1 MRILISGCL
10 LGCSCRYD
18 GGTKPCLEAIALK
31 EKHQLIPV
39 CPEQLGGLT
48 TPRTPC
54 EHVGGRVMSIEGQDR
69 TDAYTRGALEALK
82 LFDLFECDCAVL
94 KARSPMCGSNIIY
107 DGTFS
112 GHFTEGDGVL
122 ARMLKERGVK
132 VYTEDE
138 IACLT
143 EGIRHRE
150 QTL

>member
-1 MRILISGCL
+1 MRILISTCL

-18 GGTKPCLEAIALK
+18 GGTKPCAAAIALK

-39 CPEQLGGLT
+39 CAEQLGGLT

-54 EHVGGRVMSIEGQDR
+54 ERVGDKVMSAEGENR
-69 TDAYTRGALEALK
+69 TEAYRRGAEEALK

-94 KARSPMCGSNIIY
+94 KARSPMCGSNVIY

-112 GHFTEGDGVL
+112 GKFKPGDGVL
-122 ARMLKERGVK
+122 AEMLKKRGVR

-138 IACLT
+138 LDALI
-143 EGIRHRE
+143 
-150 QTL
+150 

>member
-1 MRILISGCL
+1 MKILISTCL

-18 GGTKPCLEAIALK
+18 GGTKPCASAIALK

-39 CPEQLGGLT
+39 CGEQLGGLT

-54 EHVGGRVMSIEGQDR
+54 ERIGDKVMSIEGLDR
-69 TDAYTRGALEALK
+69 TAAYRHGAEEALK

-94 KARSPMCGSNIIY
+94 KARSPMCGSNVIY

-112 GHFTEGDGVL
+112 GKFKPGDGML
-122 ARMLKERGVK
+122 AEMLKARGVK

-138 IACLT
+138 LDALV
-143 EGIRHRE
+143 
-150 QTL
+150 

>member
-1 MRILISGCL
+1 MRILISTCL

-18 GGTKPCLEAIALK
+18 GGTKPCAAAIALK

-39 CPEQLGGLT
+39 CAEQLGGLT

-54 EHVGGRVMSIEGQDR
+54 ERVGDKVMSAEGENR
-69 TDAYTRGALEALK
+69 TEAYRRGAEEALK

-94 KARSPMCGSNIIY
+94 KARSPMCGSNVIY

-112 GHFTEGDGVL
+112 GKFKPGDGVL
-122 ARMLKERGVK
+122 AEMLKKRGIR

-138 IACLT
+138 LDALI
-143 EGIRHRE
+143 
-150 QTL
+150 